1 MNTRLMMLACLGALG
16 LSTAQA
22 ASLSTDAVVIGSGGA
37 GLSAAVTLHD
47 LGEKV
52 IVLEKMPIIGGNTI
66 RAEGGIN
73 AAETEQQK
81 KAGIP
86 DTIAQFYED
95 SLKGGKGKNDPA
107 LLHTMTEHA
116 KDSVAWLVKLGA
128 DLSVV
133 GRAGGAKYNRA
144 HRPTGGGAI
153 GPEIIKTLWKATKE
167 RHIDIRYN
175 SRVVEVLKNK
185 AGAVD
190 GVVVQ
195 GKDGKRYEIH
205 ARAVILATGGFGANQ
220 ALVTKYQPKL
230 KGYATTNQP
239 GATGDGI
246 GLAEKLGANFVD
258 MQYIQAHPTAA
269 PDGTLISES
278 VRGDGAILVNADG
291 KRFTN
296 ELLTR
301 DVVSANEL
309 KQPGHFAWVVW
320 DDQVRSK
327 AKLMDDYIKMGLAV
341 KGTTLAELAK
351 AMNVPVKTFEATMA
365 RYAKMQAAGKD
376 ADFDRPNM
384 PNGLTVAPYFA
395 VKVKPAVHHTMG
407 GININTKAEVLDTHH
422 HPIPGLFAAGEVTGG
437 VHGANRLGGNA
448 QADIVTFG
456 RIAGQSAAAYLK

>member
-220 ALVTKYQPKL
+220 ALVPKYR
-230 KGYATTNQP
+230 
-239 GATGDGI
+239 
-246 GLAEKLGANFVD
+246 
-258 MQYIQAHPTAA
+258 A
-269 PDGTLISES
+269 P
-278 VRGDGAILVNADG
+278 
-291 KRFTN
+291 
-296 ELLTR
+296 
-301 DVVSANEL
+301 
-309 KQPGHFAWVVW
+309 P
-320 DDQVRSK
+320 
-327 AKLMDDYIKMGLAV
+327 
-341 KGTTLAELAK
+341 
-351 AMNVPVKTFEATMA
+351 
-365 RYAKMQAAGKD
+365 
-376 ADFDRPNM
+376 
-384 PNGLTVAPYFA
+384 
-395 VKVKPAVHHTMG
+395 
-407 GININTKAEVLDTHH
+407 
-422 HPIPGLFAAGEVTGG
+422 VTGL
-437 VHGANRLGGNA
+437 V
-448 QADIVTFG
+448 
-456 RIAGQSAAAYLK
+456 